1 MVCEESQIETLYA
14 AADRVDG
21 TGTTE
26 FNTKGATTLYFIHDV
41 RDVVDSADP
50 PTGTVIQG
58 TITNISNSTDDDL
71 STKATFSDSSGST
84 DPISEYDWGAAASRS
99 ITVVFDAGTTSGIW
113 TWSYAIDPDGLGFDS
128 FITFKT
134 GSSLLAKTTLKLFD
148 SQTVQKLR
156 LKFVNTSGTSD
167 LGKLYEVYDI
177 KVEHGATTF
186 SLEFNDQARS
196 DWKNFTTFTEAA
208 PFVVGSN
215 VTKITTA
222 GTLPHK
228 TTGLLR
234 LKYSNTGKN
243 NFSMIV
249 IKANPCKA

>member
-1 MVCEESQIETLYA
+1 MVCEESQVETLYP
-14 AADRVDG
+14 AADRGPG

-26 FNTKGATTLYFIHDV
+26 FNTKGATILYFIHDV

-58 TITNISNSTDDDL
+58 TITNIANSTDDDINT
-71 STKATFSDSSGST
+71 SATFTDSSGSA
-84 DPISEYDWGAAASRS
+84 DPIAEYDFGAPASRS
-99 ITVVFDAGTTSGIW
+99 IEVVFDAPATGGTW
-113 TWSYAIDPDGLGFDS
+113 TWQYAIDPDGLGFGS

-156 LKFVNTSGTSD
+156 LKFINSD
-167 LGKLYEVYDI
+167 GVGRIGKLFEVYDL
-177 KVEHGATTF
+177 KKEHGVTTF
-186 SLEFNDQARS
+186 SLEFFDQARS
-196 DWKNFTTFTEAA
+196 NWKNFSTFTVAD
-208 PFVVGSN
+208 PFTTGADVV
-215 VTKITTA
+215 KITTV

-234 LKYSNTGKN
+234 LKFSNTGKN

-249 IKANPCKA
+249 IKADPCKT